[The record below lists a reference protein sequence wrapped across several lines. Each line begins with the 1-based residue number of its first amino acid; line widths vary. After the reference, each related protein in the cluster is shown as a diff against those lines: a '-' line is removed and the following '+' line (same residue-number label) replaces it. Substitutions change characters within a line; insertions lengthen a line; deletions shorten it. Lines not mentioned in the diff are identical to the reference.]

1 MGDRRVDGRERFVN
15 GEHVATVILAY
26 SSLPGQL
33 PAALRRRLAAEL
45 PHARRSRLGL
55 HGPAQ
60 SQSLLGIALACQLLS
75 RVCRRPVS
83 ARQLR
88 FPYGGKPRGRGLPD
102 FSITHAG
109 SWVACAV
116 ATVGRV
122 GLDLEVLD
130 GGILP
135 AFSFCFDREEL
146 QQATDARVAL
156 GIWCAKEA
164 TVKAAGAT
172 LAELRAVSVRGDA
185 AQFRR
190 QRWWVQAPPAPAQL
204 TCRLVTDR
212 PPLALSWERV
222 AWRTLCPPPSCRGRP
237 HPGKYRALLRA
248 AVGGQSA

>member
-1 MGDRRVDGRERFVN
+1 MN
-15 GEHVATVILAY
+15 GGHVATVILAY

-33 PAALRRRLAAEL
+33 PAALSRRLAAEL
-45 PHARRSRLGL
+45 PHARRSRLGS

-60 SQSLLGIALACQLLS
+60 SQSLLGIALACQLLT
-75 RVCRRPVS
+75 RICNRPVS

-88 FPYGGKPRGRGLPD
+88 FPYGGKPHGRGLPD
-102 FSITHAG
+102 FSITHTG

-116 ATVGRV
+116 ASTGRV
-122 GLDLEVLD
+122 GLDAEELD

-135 AFSFCFDREEL
+135 AFSYCFDPQEL
-146 QQATDARVAL
+146 QQATNARAAL

-172 LAELRAVSVRGDA
+172 LADLAAVSIRGDA

-190 QRWWVQAPPAPAQL
+190 QRWWVHSPPVPPEL

-212 PPLALSWERV
+212 PPLALSCERV
-222 AWRTLCPPPSCRGRP
+222 AWRALCLPPGCRGRQ
-237 HPGKYRALLRA
+237 HPRKYRALLHEA
-248 AVGGQSA
+248 LGGQSA

>member
-1 MGDRRVDGRERFVN
+1 M
-15 GEHVATVILAY
+15 ATVILAY

-45 PHARRSRLGL
+45 PHARRSRLGA

-60 SQSLLGIALACQLLS
+60 SQSLLGIALACQLLT
-75 RVCRRPVS
+75 RICHRPVS

-116 ATVGRV
+116 ATAGRV

-135 AFSFCFDREEL
+135 AFSFCFDPQEL
-146 QQATDARVAL
+146 QLATDARAAL
-156 GIWCAKEA
+156 GIWCTKEA

-172 LAELRAVSVRGDA
+172 LAELRAVSVRGDE
-185 AQFRR
+185 AQFRG
-190 QRWWVQAPPAPAQL
+190 QRWWVHAPPAPAEL

-212 PPLALSWERV
+212 PPLAFSCERV
-222 AWRTLCPPPSCRGRP
+222 AWRAVCAVRLSRP
-237 HPGKYRALLRA
+237 A
-248 AVGGQSA
+248 ASRKMPRLAA

>member
-1 MGDRRVDGRERFVN
+1 VN
-15 GEHVATVILAY
+15 GGHVATVILAY

-45 PHARRSRLGL
+45 PHARRSRLGA

-60 SQSLLGIALACQLLS
+60 SQSLLGIALACQLLT
-75 RVCRRPVS
+75 RICGRPVS

-116 ATVGRV
+116 ATAGRV

-135 AFSFCFDREEL
+135 AFSFCFDPQEL
-146 QQATDARVAL
+146 QQATDARAAL

-172 LAELRAVSVRGDA
+172 LADLRAVSVRGDE
-185 AQFRR
+185 AQFRQ
-190 QRWWVQAPPAPAQL
+190 QRWWVHAPPAPAEL

-212 PPLALSWERV
+212 PPLALSCERV
-222 AWRTLCPPPSCRGRP
+222 AWRALCAPPACRGER
-237 HPGKYRALLRA
+237 HPGKYRALLRD
-248 AVGGQSA
+248 AVGGQIA